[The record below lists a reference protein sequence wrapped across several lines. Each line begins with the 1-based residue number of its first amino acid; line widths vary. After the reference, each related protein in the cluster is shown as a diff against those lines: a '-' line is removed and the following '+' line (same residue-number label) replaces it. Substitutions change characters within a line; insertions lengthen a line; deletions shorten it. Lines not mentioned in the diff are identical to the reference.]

1 MTSHDP
7 DYLLTNKSPM
17 KNSTRYLIIALTTFL
32 AGYLFL
38 RLAYYDSGGMPFVQ
52 EIILIVLGT
61 IVTMAITAAL
71 LNKQSEVELEK
82 EQRIKLFDMKSDLYL
97 NLINFIEKIIL
108 KREIRQDDL
117 VSLEFLT
124 HKISIIANKDVL
136 YEYSKF
142 LDTVKKASRESEIT
156 PMESDEL
163 SLSLARLC
171 SKIRYDLI
179 TDEEEARE
187 AVEDLIEDNI
197 EKFET

>member
-1 MTSHDP
+1 
-7 DYLLTNKSPM
+7 M
-17 KNSTRYLIIALTTFL
+17 KNSTRYLIVALITFL

-38 RLAYYDSGGMPFVQ
+38 RIAYYETGKMPFVQ
-52 EIILIVLGT
+52 EIVLIILGT

-71 LNKQSEVELEK
+71 LNKQSEVDLEK
-82 EQRIKLFDMKSDLYL
+82 EQRVKIFDIKSELYL
-97 NLINFIEKIIL
+97 NLIDFIEGIIL
-108 KREIRQDDL
+108 KGEISYSDL

-124 HKISIIANKDVL
+124 HKISIIASKEVL

-142 LDTVKKASRESEIT
+142 LDMVKKVSRESEIS

-179 TDEEEARE
+179 SGEEEVKQAI
-187 AVEDLIEDNI
+187 EDLIEDNI
-197 EKFET
+197 EKFDEC

>member
-1 MTSHDP
+1 
-7 DYLLTNKSPM
+7 M
-17 KNSTRYLIIALTTFL
+17 KNSTRYLIIALVTFL
-32 AGYLFL
+32 TGYLFL
-38 RLAYYDSGGMPFVQ
+38 RLAYYDTGGMPFVQ

-82 EQRIKLFDMKSDLYL
+82 EQRVKIFDMKSDLYL

-108 KREIRQDDL
+108 KREIGPDDL

-124 HKISIIANKDVL
+124 HKISIIASKDVL

-142 LDTVKKASRESEIT
+142 LDIVKKVSRESEIT
-156 PMESDEL
+156 PIESDEL

-179 TDEEEARE
+179 TGEEEARQ

-197 EKFET
+197 EKFEA